1 MRETRGDKM
10 EFDAIAA
17 VSTNYVATNT
27 GTPRS

>member
-17 VSTNYVATNT
+17 VSTNYVCSNKYRHT
-27 GTPRS
+27 